1 MHWIRRNS
9 RFGSGAAIFA
19 LAIQLILSFAHI
31 HLKDIQGSSAV
42 IASSSQLQPNIP
54 ENDDGGTTGHVFCA
68 ICLALNL
75 TSSSVLPTVALLA
88 TPFDHPHRWVADLHP
103 AQVSYRV
110 HFLFQ
115 PRAPPHSI

>member
-31 HLKDIQGSSAV
+31 HPKDIQSSSAV

-54 ENDDGGTTGHVFCA
+54 DDEGGTTEPDFCA
-68 ICLALNL
+68 ICAALNL
-75 TSSSVLPTVALLA
+75 TSSSVLPTVALPA
-88 TPFDHPHRWVADLHP
+88 TLFDHPHRWVAAIHP
-103 AQVSYRV
+103 SLVSYRV
-110 HFLFQ
+110 HF
-115 PRAPPHSI
+115 S

>member
-9 RFGSGAAIFA
+9 RFGSWAAIFA

-42 IASSSQLQPNIP
+42 ISSSSQLQPNIP
-54 ENDDGGTTGHVFCA
+54 DDDDQGTAGHVFCA
-68 ICLALNL
+68 ICVALNL
-75 TSSSVLPTVALLA
+75 TSSSVLPTVAFPA
-88 TPFDHPHRWVADLHP
+88 TPIDHPHKWVADLHP
-103 AQVSYRV
+103 SQVSYRV